1 MDPVPSTSS
10 GTRKIQI
17 FNGGLTL
24 VTKVKKP
31 LYLMHSTKLVPTMSI
46 DTYGLSTEQY
56 QEFFEDNVR
65 FAAELYLQTCNIL
78 TTKGVGNV
86 DFKTVLDM
94 YQECTYQTND
104 DCRRYQKANNPEAV
118 KDDVLFELSPTRQE
132 LLLRMESV
140 DAKIEALTD
149 YICKLTDYINKLTEI
164 VTAGLNGVT
173 DALGTDQTV
182 LD

>member
-1 MDPVPSTSS
+1 
-10 GTRKIQI
+10 
-17 FNGGLTL
+17 
-24 VTKVKKP
+24 
-31 LYLMHSTKLVPTMSI
+31 MSI

-78 TTKGVGNV
+78 TMKGVGNV

-118 KDDVLFELSPTRQE
+118 KDDVLFELSPSRQE
-132 LLLRMESV
+132 LKEKVEALE
-140 DAKIEALTD
+140 AKIDKIL
-149 YICKLTDYINKLTEI
+149 K
-164 VTAGLNGVT
+164 
-173 DALGTDQTV
+173 ALGTDQTV
-182 LD
+182 VD

>member
-1 MDPVPSTSS
+1 MA
-10 GTRKIQI
+10 
-17 FNGGLTL
+17 
-24 VTKVKKP
+24 
-31 LYLMHSTKLVPTMSI
+31 I
-46 DTYGLSTEQY
+46 DTYGLPAEQY
-56 QEFFEDNVR
+56 TEFFEDNVR
-65 FAAELYLQTCNIL
+65 FAAELYLSTCNIL

-118 KDDVLFELSPTRQE
+118 KDDVLFELSPSRQE
-132 LLLRMESV
+132 LLERVESLH
-140 DAKIEALTD
+140 AKIEALTD
-149 YICKLTDYINKLTEI
+149 YIGKLTEI

-182 LD
+182 VD